1 MTNLANFRADCEQ
14 CFGLCC
20 TALAFAA
27 STQFAFDKDS
37 GVPCVNLKTDYLCG
51 IHTNLRQQGYKG
63 CTIYDCNGAGQKVSQ
78 ITFKGTSWRDAP
90 ADADLMFRVFP
101 IVEQL
106 QEMLLYLHQAI
117 LLETTKSI
125 HPELQVAIEETE
137 RLTLL
142 EPTAIIEIDI
152 PAYRAQ
158 INDLLLQ
165 TSELVRHAAYKKYGI
180 SPKKQKSYKRGANL
194 FGAKL
199 GKADLRGANL
209 RGAYLIAAD
218 LSHAD
223 LRDSDL
229 IGADLRDADL
239 RGADLTGAIFL
250 TQAQI
255 NAAKGDAHTKLPPS
269 LTPPSYWSTS

>member
-1 MTNLANFRADCEQ
+1 MTNHVDFQADCEQ

-27 STQFAFDKDS
+27 STQFALDKDS
-37 GVPCVNLKTDYLCG
+37 GVPCSNLRTDYLCG
-51 IHTNLRQQGYKG
+51 IHKNLRQQGYKG

-90 ADADLMFRVFP
+90 ASAELMFHVFP

-106 QEMLLYLHQAI
+106 QEMLLYLHQSIA
-117 LLETTKSI
+117 LETTKSI
-125 HPELQVAIEETE
+125 HQEIQAAIEETE

-142 EPTAIIEIDI
+142 EPKAIVEIDV
-152 PAYRAQ
+152 PAYRAN
-158 INDLLLQ
+158 INELLLQ
-165 TSELVRHAAYKKYGI
+165 TSELVRNAAYMKHTI

-194 FGAKL
+194 IGAQL
-199 GKADLRGANL
+199 SHADLRGANL

-218 LSHAD
+218 LRNAD

-250 TQAQI
+250 TQSQI
-255 NAAKGDAHTKLPPS
+255 NAAKGDARTKLPPS
-269 LTPPSYWSTS
+269 LTPPSYWITS